1 MKVRAKKRI
10 LLDVDGVFANFIA
23 GCLPHVHWITGR
35 RHDHDDVD
43 QFMIEKALDLDT
55 DETRFLYEQ
64 VATEGWCRR
73 LPAYQG
79 AKEAIIALREF
90 SEVWAV
96 TQPYPSRTWAH
107 ERDTWLV
114 EGFGFDINDVLHV
127 RSKAKHAIDGD
138 VLIEDKPSTLIE
150 WQEWHPDGYGILFE
164 RAYNKSCEWTGA
176 RVRDWNELLSV
187 VQAAF
192 LLRA

>member
-1 MKVRAKKRI
+1 MKVRAKKRV
-10 LLDVDGVFANFIA
+10 LMDADGVFVNFIA

-35 RHDHDDVD
+35 RHEHDDVN

-55 DETRFLYEQ
+55 DETRYLYEQ

-79 AKEAIIALREF
+79 AKEAIAAVREF
-90 SEVWAV
+90 AEVWAV
-96 TQPYPSRTWAH
+96 TQPYPSKTWSY

-114 EGFGFDINDVLHV
+114 EDFGFDINDVLHV
-127 RSKAKHAIDGD
+127 RSSRKHAIDGD
-138 VLIEDKPSTLIE
+138 VLLEDKVSTLLE
-150 WQEWHPDGYGILFE
+150 WQEEHPNGYGILFE
-164 RAYNKSCEWTGA
+164 RPYNKNSEWAGA
-176 RVRDWNELLSV
+176 RVRDWAEVPSV